1 MSRSVRKTP
10 IIGFSTAGSEAADK
24 KRWHAKLRSGVRS
37 SLRSLSP
44 DQIDAYIAPVE
55 IDAVSVGSMA
65 KDGKQYFG
73 KSSQA
78 IVAQR
83 QSKVGKTTIEQQ
95 SLKARLLKKFMG
107 K

>member
-37 SLRSLSP
+37 SLKSLSP

-78 IVAQR
+78 IAAQR
-83 QSKVGKTTIEQQ
+83 QSKVGKTTIE
-95 SLKARLLKKFMG
+95 R
-107 K
+107 

>member
-1 MSRSVRKTP
+1 VSRSVRKPP
-10 IIGFSTAGSEAADK
+10 IIGISTAKSEAADK
-24 KRWHAKLRSGVRS
+24 RRWHAKLRSGVRS
-37 SLRSLSP
+37 SLKALPP
-44 DQIDAYIAPVE
+44 DQIDSYIAPVE
-55 IDAVSVGSMA
+55 VEAVNVWSMT
-65 KDGKQYFG
+65 KEGKQYFG

-83 QSKVGKTTIEQQ
+83 LSKVGKTTIERQ